1 MHTYIHAHTHHVNQR
16 VSRHATQAL
25 ANYDIAVWTSGGAE
39 YMRQVIENIFPRR
52 GESLVFAWSHGR
64 ITRRYDPFLY
74 THYDVK
80 DLRKIRPLGYTLERT
95 LIVDDTRRKA
105 ERNYGNLV
113 AVRPFEGCLRGA
125 DGKEEEEEEAR
136 DDELLVLAKY
146 LGVVSSC
153 SNYRAIEK
161 RDWRS
166 SVIGQHP

>member
-1 MHTYIHAHTHHVNQR
+1 M
-16 VSRHATQAL
+16 
-25 ANYDIAVWTSGGAE
+25 WTSGGAD
-39 YMRQVIENIFPRR
+39 YMREVIENIFPC
-52 GESLVFAWSHGR
+52 GGVGLIFAWSHGR

-113 AVRPFEGCLRGA
+113 AVRPFEGLFLGE
-125 DGKEEEEEEAR
+125 DGKEDEQ

-146 LGVVSSC
+146 LETVSFC
-153 SNYRAIEK
+153 ANYRVLEK

-166 SVIGQHP
+166 SAAGQHP

>member
-1 MHTYIHAHTHHVNQR
+1 
-16 VSRHATQAL
+16 
-25 ANYDIAVWTSGGAE
+25 
-39 YMRQVIENIFPRR
+39 MRQVIENIFPRG

-80 DLRKIRPLGYTLERT
+80 DLRKILPLGYTLERT

-125 DGKEEEEEEAR
+125 DGKEEEAE
-136 DDELLVLAKY
+136 DDELLVLAGY
-146 LGVVSSC
+146 LGMVSSC
-153 SNYRAIEK
+153 PNYRAIEK

-166 SVIGQHP
+166 SVVGQHP